1 MQVVSVQRGD
11 GPIVLGQPHGG
22 TYVPDEIATRLN
34 SNGRR
39 LADTDWHINRLYER
53 IIGDFTVVQSHV
65 HRYVVDANRDPDGA
79 SLYPGQN
86 TTTLVPLTDFDGH
99 PIWIDGQ
106 APSEGEVEE
115 RRRKYHAPYHA
126 ALLEELYRVRERHG
140 VAILLDC
147 HSIRSQIPF
156 LFEGELPVFNT
167 GTNDG
172 STCDTAIE
180 QAVHDVATRAEGFTS
195 VLNGRFRGGWTTRH
209 YGRPADGIHAIQMEI
224 AQRAYMDETPPW
236 AWREDRAAR
245 LCPHLR
251 TMLTRLN
258 DLALS
263 GELTKQGA
271 QK

>member
-1 MQVVSVQRGD
+1 MQVVSVHRGD

-22 TYVPDEIATRLN
+22 TYVPAEIAARLN
-34 SNGRR
+34 SNGRG
-39 LADTDWHINRLYER
+39 LADTDWHINRLYEG
-53 IIGDFTVVQSHV
+53 IIGDFTAVQSHV

-86 TTTLVPLTDFDGH
+86 TTTLVPLTDFDGQS
-99 PIWIDGQ
+99 IWIDGQ

-115 RRRKYHAPYHA
+115 RRRKYHDPYHA

-140 VAILLDC
+140 VAILFDC

-209 YGRPADGIHAIQMEI
+209 YGRPANGIHAIQMEI

-236 AWREDRAAR
+236 AWNEDRAAR
-245 LCPHLR
+245 LRPHLA

>member
-1 MQVVSVQRGD
+1 MQVFSVQRGD

-22 TYVPDEIATRLN
+22 TYVPDEIKARLN
-34 SNGRR
+34 DNGRG
-39 LADTDWHINRLYER
+39 LADTDWHINRLYEG
-53 IIGDFTVVQSHV
+53 ILDDITVVQSHV
-65 HRYVVDANRDPDGA
+65 HRYVIDANRDPFGA

-86 TTTLVPLTDFDGH
+86 TTTLVPLTDFDGQQ
-99 PIWIDGQ
+99 IWNDGQ
-106 APSEGEVEE
+106 SPSEDEVED

-126 ALLEELYRVRERHG
+126 ALLDELSRVRDRHG
-140 VAILLDC
+140 VAILFDC
-147 HSIRSQIPF
+147 HSIRSLIPF

-172 STCDTAIE
+172 LTCDTAIE
-180 QAVHDVATRAEGFTS
+180 QAVHDVASKAEGFTS

-209 YGRPADGIHAIQMEI
+209 YGRPSDGIHAIQMEI

-236 AWREDRAAR
+236 TWREDRAANLR
-245 LCPHLR
+245 PHLT

-258 DLALS
+258 DLAHS
-263 GELTKQGA
+263 GALTRQGA